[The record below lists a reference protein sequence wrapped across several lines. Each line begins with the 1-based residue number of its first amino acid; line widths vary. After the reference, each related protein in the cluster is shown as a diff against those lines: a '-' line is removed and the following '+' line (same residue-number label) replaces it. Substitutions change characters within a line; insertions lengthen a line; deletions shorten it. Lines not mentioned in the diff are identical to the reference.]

1 MLLNYQLGG
10 HGGYGLC
17 PCANMSLILERSPE
31 EGGAI
36 YLGNLEAASN
46 VEYLKAHGIGAVLTV
61 AGGTGL
67 RYSSR
72 DIPLHDVIQ
81 ADDALY

>member
-1 MLLNYQLGG
+1 MN
-10 HGGYGLC
+10 
-17 PCANMSLILERSPE
+17 LIIERND

-46 VEYLKAHGIGAVLTV
+46 VEYLKRHNIGAVLTV

-67 RYSSR
+67 RYHSK
-72 DIPLHDVIQ
+72 DIQMHDIIH

>member
-1 MLLNYQLGG
+1 MN
-10 HGGYGLC
+10 
-17 PCANMSLILERSPE
+17 LIVERSE

-46 VEYLKAHGIGAVLTV
+46 LEYLKHHNIGAVLTV

-67 RYSSR
+67 RYNV
-72 DIPLHDVIQ
+72 HDMITHEIIN